1 MKIFNFFILATRSKL
16 SLGLHHL
23 ISFYALGGVESRYSR
38 AWFCIQKTRSNTMRR
53 RDGSFSYTWMLDLS
67 LQSGETL

>member
-1 MKIFNFFILATRSKL
+1 
-16 SLGLHHL
+16 L

-38 AWFCIQKTRSNTMRR
+38 AWFCIQKTGPNTMRR
-53 RDGSFSYTWMLDLS
+53 RNGSFSYTWMLDLS